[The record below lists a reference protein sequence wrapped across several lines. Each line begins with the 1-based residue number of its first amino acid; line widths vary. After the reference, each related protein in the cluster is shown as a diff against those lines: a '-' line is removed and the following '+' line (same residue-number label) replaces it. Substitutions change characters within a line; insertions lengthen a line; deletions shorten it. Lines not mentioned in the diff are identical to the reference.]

1 VPAKQRTDLA
11 TRYYTDLAAAFVR
24 GTLAGAPD
32 LAPAELVR
40 FGRRAG
46 LRLGRFRRGAGL
58 PRVRKVLGLLRGL
71 GPADLLDVGSGRGV
85 SLWPVLDAFPGLP
98 VLAIDTDPRR
108 VAALRAVAAGG
119 VPQLR
124 AARMDVT
131 HLALAD
137 RAVDGVTFLDVLE
150 HLLEPG
156 RAVAEV
162 VRVARRFVLLSVP
175 SRPDDNPRH
184 LHLFSPDALR
194 DLFAEADVT
203 RVRFDFVLNHLVA
216 LAAL

>member
-1 VPAKQRTDLA
+1 VPAEQPTDLA
-11 TRYYTDLAAAFVR
+11 TRYYTDLAAACVR
-24 GTLAGAPD
+24 GTLPGAPD

-40 FGRRAG
+40 FGLRAG
-46 LRLGRFRRGAGL
+46 LRLHRFKRTAGL
-58 PRVRKVLGLLRGL
+58 PRVRKVLAILRSL
-71 GPADLLDVGSGRGV
+71 APADLLDVGSGRGV
-85 SLWPVLDAFPGLP
+85 SLWPLLDAFPGLP

-108 VAALRAVAAGG
+108 ARALDAVAAGG

-131 HLALAD
+131 RLALPD
-137 RAVDGVTFLDVLE
+137 GAVDGVTFLEVLE
-150 HLLEPG
+150 HLPEPA

-162 VRVARRFVLLSVP
+162 VRVARRFVLVSVP

-184 LHLFSPDALR
+184 LHLFSQDALR
-194 DLFAEADVT
+194 DLFTEAGVT

-216 LAAL
+216 LATL

>member
-1 VPAKQRTDLA
+1 VPANQPTDLV
-11 TRYYTDLAAAFVR
+11 TRYYTDLAAAYVR
-24 GTLAGAPD
+24 GMLPAAPD

-46 LRLGRFRRGAGL
+46 LRLSRFRRSAGL
-58 PRVRKVLGLLRGL
+58 PRVRKVLGMLRNL

-85 SLWPVLDAFPGLP
+85 SLWPLLDAFPELP
-98 VLAIDTDPRR
+98 VLAIDTDRRR
-108 VAALRAVAAGG
+108 VAALRAVAVGG
-119 VPQLR
+119 VSQLC

-131 HLALAD
+131 HLALPD
-137 RAVDGVTFLDVLE
+137 GAVDGVTCLDVLE
-150 HLLEPG
+150 HLPRPG

-175 SRPDDNPRH
+175 SRPDDDPRH

-194 DLFAEADVT
+194 DLFAAAGVA
-203 RVRFDFVLNHLVA
+203 RVRFDFVLNHLIA
-216 LAAL
+216 LATL

>member
-1 VPAKQRTDLA
+1 VPAKQPTDLA
-11 TRYYTDLAAAFVR
+11 TRYYTDLAAAYVR
-24 GTLAGAPD
+24 GTLADPPE

-40 FGRRAG
+40 LGLRAG
-46 LRLGRFRRGAGL
+46 LRLRRFRRGAAL
-58 PRVRKVLGLLRGL
+58 PRVRKVLNTLRSL

-85 SLWPVLDAFPGLP
+85 SLWPLLDAFPRLP
-98 VLAIDTDPRR
+98 VLAIDVDPRR
-108 VAALRAVAAGG
+108 VAALRAVARGG

-131 HLALAD
+131 RLALPGG
-137 RAVDGVTFLDVLE
+137 AVDGVTCLEVLE
-150 HLLEPG
+150 HLPEPG

-175 SRPDDNPRH
+175 SRPDDPRH

-194 DLFAEADVT
+194 DLFAAAGVT
-203 RVRFDFVLNHLVA
+203 RLRFDFVLNHLVA
-216 LAAL
+216 LALP